1 MFKMVDAQQ
10 VNNQIYGFKIHISA
24 TAENYKQVFQIVYPL
39 LVESK
44 VCFKYIEEDAD
55 VLRNFS
61 ELESRAESGKYFTIY
76 PNSHIHFLE
85 LLEQLYLNIPKDL
98 QGIYILSDRP
108 YKDSN
113 IIFYRYGFFE
123 DHSQYNVNGIPTLE
137 GPNGEVWQDYQK
149 AYFDLP
155 PWIDDIQE
163 PQVFQKSYLAEK
175 YQVTDCLRMS
185 NGGNTYRG
193 FDKETNQEVIIKEAR
208 AEVVSYEKITKKML
222 RENEYKYAKHLQASN
237 RTPKMLERVKEWIND
252 YYIYE
257 SIRGQ
262 NLLNYASPMSLFTYS
277 SDTPGENIDKFQHFL
292 SLTKQLVHFIDYF
305 HKHNIVLNDIHA
317 NNFIVSEDNKLY
329 FIDLEN
335 SYENE
340 NDNLIGIYNEISLK
354 EWNRLDGKLGDC
366 HKLANLLLFLLGRLQ
381 IRSGEKY
388 EAHLTDDLLS
398 RYGIKTNL
406 SQLIS
411 YLFSDEASI
420 SVAKEMVEN
429 VRAELGQVCCELIP
443 YEDSMPEV
451 SIPISQLLDLD
462 GLSQYIR
469 WKEDDERLKIL
480 IDRESNMGLD
490 GLAGVLVL
498 MEDGALSAT
507 HQQYVVTKILD
518 NIVETEYGPSIAY
531 GLGYASPY
539 LTTGVAGVLKALQY
553 IGYPKFLD
561 LSQELVKG
569 LLVEYGQYPDVR
581 QGMLGV
587 ADTLLDIFSATT
599 DQKLL
604 AAVEKQLV
612 MVAIKAKY
620 DKKLQ
625 KELLYVFSRY
635 GRIKNEFIIKK
646 QTV

>member
-24 TAENYKQVFQIVYPL
+24 TAENYKQVFQVVYPL
-39 LVESK
+39 LVGSK
-44 VCFKYIEEDAD
+44 VCFKYIEEDVD

-85 LLEQLYLNIPKDL
+85 LLEQLYRNIPKDL

-123 DHSQYNVNGIPTLE
+123 DHPKYNVNGIPTLE
-137 GPNGEVWQDYQK
+137 GPNGEIWQDYQK

-155 PWIDDIQE
+155 SWIEDIQE

-222 RENEYKYAKHLQASN
+222 RENEYKYAKYLQASN
-237 RTPKMLERVKEWIND
+237 RTPKTFERVKEWIND

-257 SIRGQ
+257 NIRGQ
-262 NLLNYASPMSLFTYS
+262 NLLDYASPMSLFTYS
-277 SDTPGENIDKFQHFL
+277 SDTPSENIDKFQHFL

-305 HKHNIVLNDIHA
+305 HKRNIVLNDIHA

-366 HKLANLLLFLLGRLQ
+366 HKLANLILFLLGRLQ

-388 EAHLTDDLLS
+388 EAHLIDDLLS

-411 YLFSDEASI
+411 YLLTDEASI

-429 VRAELGQVCCELIP
+429 VRVELGQVCCELIP
-443 YEDSMPEV
+443 YENSMPEV
-451 SIPISQLLDLD
+451 SIPISQLLDLE

-518 NIVETEYGPSIAY
+518 NIVETEYGASIAY
-531 GLGYASPY
+531 GQGYASPY

-569 LLVEYGQYPDVR
+569 LLVEYGQYPDFR

-587 ADTLLDIFSATT
+587 TDTLLDIFSATT
-599 DQKLL
+599 DQRLL
-604 AAVEKQLV
+604 TAIEKQLV

-635 GRIKNEFIIKK
+635 GRMKNEFITKK